1 MDTMTFA
8 EAGDAIYIDFECRAR
23 EIDRPAIL
31 GVVRP
36 DGTVTQY
43 VVDPALADAAV
54 AQADCRVA
62 SLSDVLRELADEC
75 QKKRCRLVSWSS
87 FDMKVIL
94 VADPPTRIL
103 AALSTAHFDALDIVP
118 RWAATYGFKA
128 DKKKFETR
136 NQLHKFFPLAGY
148 RPDWRYEAA
157 TPAAWIRHVRA
168 QMAASG
174 GRYRHVN
181 HQTKRDWQALLRYNR
196 HDCLG
201 LRHLTLRAAAETE
214 KRHAYLDTVYAVQ
227 DDARLIKFRVGSH
240 KAALDALLARHR
252 AKDWAHIS
260 ACNPGLET
268 LSPTENRRR
277 MKRLEN
283 TARKRG
289 YTTLPGNGRDD
300 RQRRPAEDTL
310 FVMGIPEAKARRLA
324 REFGQW
330 AIVAGR
336 RGEAARLVWCL
347 DVGN

>member
-8 EAGDAIYIDFECRAR
+8 EARSAIYIDFECRAK

-43 VVDPALADAAV
+43 VVDPALADATV
-54 AQADCRVA
+54 AQPGCRVA

-75 QKKRCRLVSWSS
+75 RKNGCRFVSWSS
-87 FDMKVIL
+87 FDMKVIQ
-94 VADPPTRIL
+94 VANPPTRIL
-103 AALSTAHFDALDIVP
+103 GALRRAHFDALDVVP
-118 RWAATYGFKA
+118 QWAATYGFKA

-148 RPDWRYEAA
+148 RPDWRYEGA

-174 GRYRHVN
+174 ARYRRVN
-181 HQTKRDWQALLRYNR
+181 HQTKRDWHALLRYNR

-201 LRHLTLRAAAETE
+201 LRRLTLRAAAETE
-214 KRHAYLDTVYAVQ
+214 KRHAYLNTVYAVQ
-227 DDARLIKFRVGSH
+227 DGARLIKFKVGSH
-240 KAALDALLARHR
+240 KAALDALLKRHR

-260 ACNPGLET
+260 AGNPGLET
-268 LSPTENRRR
+268 LSAAGNRRR

-283 TARKRG
+283 TARERG
-289 YTTLPGNGRDD
+289 YATLPGDGRDD

-310 FVMGIPEAKARRLA
+310 FVIGIPEAKARQLA

-347 DVGN
+347 DIRN